1 MGRLSKKQVFLLA
14 LLIFVLTPF
23 QYLFGQSDKD
33 GGPGEIRGRILDMKL
48 KQPIEYANIA
58 LFRSVDS
65 VLINGT
71 ASARN
76 GSFVLKNIPYGKY
89 FMKIRF
95 MGYSPRVMTNVE
107 LAQKRNPL
115 VLGDLFLEPD
125 VKQLGEVDVVE
136 HTGGVSTKLDKTV
149 VNVANRMEGAGG
161 TVVDL
166 LQRVPSVNVTP
177 SGNLTLK
184 GSENFL
190 VLIDGKPTPLKGNN
204 ALKSIPSDNVQKV
217 EVITNPSAKYDSD
230 GTAGIL
236 NIITKKGRAEG
247 WDGNITLAHDQ
258 IGGYAS
264 DFIINHKAGK
274 LSFFVGADH
283 NKRNMEGDATSVVKN
298 YQNGY
303 LLQSNQDGRRYSYRK
318 NTGVRGGIEFAPSKK
333 DDLLLSA
340 TAGTYYVL
348 NHADFDMTYS
358 SNEPD
363 SYDIKRLS
371 VGENRRPGD
380 YRGASLSYT
389 HAFNDNGHKLEI
401 TGQWNNTSFDNRM
414 HNELKDE
421 AGNLAN
427 WMKTKD
433 SRNDDD
439 SRINLDYSLPL
450 GDKSKFEAGYQF
462 RKEKESSD
470 YTADLSQAGTELS
483 AFSVGDSKSSLSRE
497 IHAFYSQ
504 YRKNWEKMELQL
516 GLRAEHTSRLLN
528 SVTDNWQKKVDK
540 WDFFPSFFL
549 NYHLPHKQTM
559 NLAFSRR
566 IDRLT
571 TIQMEASP
579 RWFDFDYVQSGNPF
593 LDNEY
598 NNSLSLTYSNSFK
611 GNSITLK
618 GYYDYYT
625 NHIFKVQSIYA
636 GTVVNYK
643 FENVGDEDAL
653 GLDATFSFKMNSFW
667 TMMPIFNFYK
677 FRVKTEGELAPVYG
691 TRGDAG
697 VNIRWSNS
705 FRISDNTFFQI
716 MPTYGT
722 GVKRPQGSNEHVFY
736 TYISFRQQ
744 FLKKRLS
751 LTVMAYDIFNTTDIV
766 TKINE
771 PDFYQITSMKP
782 NYPIRLTISY
792 RINNYKRDK
801 RKQATKV
808 NMD

>member
-1 MGRLSKKQVFLLA
+1 MGHLRRRQLFLFTLIVLA
-14 LLIFVLTPF
+14 LTPF

-33 GGPGEIRGRILDMKL
+33 LDSGELRGRILDMKS
-48 KQPIEYANIA
+48 KEPIEYANIA

-89 FMKIRF
+89 FLKIRF
-95 MGYSPRVMTNVE
+95 MGYSSRVMTNVE
-107 LAQKRNPL
+107 LMQKRNPF

-125 VKQLGEVDVVE
+125 VKQLGEVEVVE
-136 HTGGVSTKLDKTV
+136 RTGGISNKLDKTV
-149 VNVANRMEGAGG
+149 VNVGNRMEGAGG

-166 LQRVPSVNVTP
+166 LQRVPSVNVTA

-190 VLIDGKPTPLKGNN
+190 VLIDGKPSPLKGNE

-236 NIITKKGRAEG
+236 NIITKKGNGEG
-247 WDGNITLAHDQ
+247 WDGNITVAHDQ

-274 LSFFVGADH
+274 VSFFLGVDH
-283 NKRNMEGDATSVVKN
+283 NKRNAEGDMTSVVKN
-298 YQNGY
+298 YGSGY
-303 LLQSNQDGRRYSYRK
+303 LIQSNQDGRRYSYRK
-318 NTGVRGGIEFAPSKK
+318 NTGIRGGIEFNPTKK
-333 DDLLLSA
+333 DNLLLSA
-340 TAGTYYVL
+340 TAGTFYVL
-348 NHADFDMTYS
+348 NHADFNMEYS
-358 SNEPD
+358 SEGPD
-363 SYDIKRLS
+363 PYDIKRFS

-389 HAFNDNGHKLEI
+389 RSFNDKGHKLEI
-401 TGQWNNTSFDNRM
+401 TGQWNNTSFENRM

-421 AGNLAN
+421 SGTVTNS
-427 WMKTKD
+427 MKTND

-439 SRINLDYSLPL
+439 SRINLDYTLPL
-450 GDKSKFEAGYQF
+450 ADNGKLEAGYQF
-462 RKEKESSD
+462 RKENESSG
-470 YTADLSQAGTELS
+470 YTADLSQAGTTLS
-483 AFSVGDSKSSLSRE
+483 AFSVNDSQSSLSRE
-497 IHAFYSQ
+497 IHAFYGQ
-504 YRKNWEKMELQL
+504 YRKTWEKMELQV
-516 GLRAEHTSRLLN
+516 GLRTEHTSRLVN
-528 SVTDNWQKKVDK
+528 STTDNWQKKVNR
-540 WDFFPSFFL
+540 WDFFPSFFI
-549 NYHLPHKQTM
+549 NYKLPHKQTL
-559 NLAFSRR
+559 NAAFTRR
-566 IDRLT
+566 IDRVT
-571 TIQMEASP
+571 TVQLEANP
-579 RWFDFDYVQSGNPF
+579 RWYDFDYIQSGNPF

-598 NNSLSLTYSNSFK
+598 NSSTSLTYSNYFK
-611 GNSITLK
+611 SNSVTLK

-625 NHIFKVQSIYA
+625 NHIFEVHNIYA
-636 GTVVNYK
+636 GTVVNNK
-643 FENVGDEDAL
+643 VENIGDESAL
-653 GLDATFSFKMNSFW
+653 GLDVTLNFKMNDFW

-677 FRVKTEGELAPVYG
+677 FQVKTSGELAPIYG
-691 TRGDAG
+691 ERGDAG
-697 VNIRWSNS
+697 VNIRWSNT
-705 FRISDNTFFQI
+705 FKISDNTYFQI

-722 GVKRPQGSNEHVFY
+722 GVKRPQGSNEHIFY
-736 TYISFRQQ
+736 TYISFRQE

-751 LTVMAYDIFNTTDIV
+751 LTLMAYDIFRTTDIV

-771 PDFYQITSMKP
+771 PDFYQTTSMKP
-782 NYPIRLTISY
+782 NYPIRLTLSY

-801 RKQATKV
+801 RKQATTV